1 MAKISLSAPLKQAIL
16 CRNFYLGVAGTIAV
30 ILISS
35 IPAVVDSLSSDG
47 LLSYGFHDDL
57 ISDALVSDSMML
69 SLPILC
75 ALPFTASF
83 VDDMKSG
90 FIKLY
95 LPRTTTTR
103 YLWGKSVACALSG
116 GLVLASGIVFS
127 YGLSALIFL
136 PMEAVP
142 ASVTGAEQPDYL
154 SQLIGNILLFFLSG
168 AFWSMAGLLLAT
180 LTNSRYMAYISPFIM
195 YYVLIILHERY
206 FDKLY
211 VMYPKEWLNPSELWP
226 FGNVG
231 VALLLAQLTVI
242 LGICFAVAAKR
253 RLARV

>member
-1 MAKISLSAPLKQAIL
+1 MAKTSLSAPLKQAIL
-16 CRNFYLGVAGTIAV
+16 CRNFYLGVVGTIAV
-30 ILISS
+30 IFISS
-35 IPAVVDSLSSDG
+35 IPEVVDVLSSGG

-57 ISDALVSDSMML
+57 ISGVLVSDSMIL

-83 VDDMKSG
+83 IDDIKSG
-90 FIKLY
+90 FIKAY

-116 GLVLASGIVFS
+116 GLVVALGIVFS
-127 YGLSALIFL
+127 YALSALIFL
-136 PMEAVP
+136 PMEATPV
-142 ASVTGAEQPDYL
+142 SVTGAEQPDYL
-154 SQLIGNILLFFLSG
+154 SQLMGNILLFFLSG
-168 AFWSMAGLLLAT
+168 AFWSMVGLLLAT
-180 LTNSRYMAYISPFIM
+180 LTNSRYMAYIFPFII

-211 VMYPKEWLNPSELWP
+211 VMYPKEWLNPSEIWP

-231 VALLLAQLTVI
+231 VALLLAQLIIIT
-242 LGICFAVAAKR
+242 GICFAVAAKR
-253 RLARV
+253 RLRHI